1 MCPPPTHR
9 IDADDVDDV
18 EAGSEKTP
26 ALLTAKLRRTQRLL
40 RRQTARLEATLDAI
54 THGFA
59 MFDSRDRLITC
70 NLAFLNQYSLPVSC
84 ARTGTSLQRI
94 LEARITAGTHVGD
107 PEQFITE
114 HLALARRAHGVSRD
128 EQLQTGELV
137 TVGFRPMAD
146 GGFVWTQNAAAL
158 QAPVVEAARPAAEAV
173 AVHDEPVAELPTED
187 VAVELSVA
195 ELELPET
202 AAAEDLAV
210 ELPETLATDDDLA
223 ATLATADADTAAA
236 DEDGD
241 EDDLMAG
248 FGASDDLDIA
258 ADLPDLE
265 AAAITIDGVLD
276 GDALVDVATS
286 AELLAEDR
294 LVESAALE
302 AETALDTAIDDAASA
317 FAGLDEID
325 ASMGVDDHIS
335 AAAEV
340 EVEMPDLTD
349 DNPFSLEDAAVAES
363 VDDPMAFDLPMD
375 DEVETAV
382 SGDDPLA
389 AWAEDL
395 AEDAGEDPL
404 SADVAFDTDLDDMG
418 LDAEID
424 PMASEDVD
432 MPEPVEAQSV
442 DDPEPA
448 RFNDLDSELRRAIAS
463 DELTL
468 VYQPILSMQSQ
479 AIVGF
484 EALLRWMHPE
494 HGELSGAQ
502 FMSLAET
509 TSQIVPVGA
518 WVLEHALAEAAHWP
532 ERYRVAINISPA
544 QFREG
549 DLAATLPTLLE
560 THGLA
565 AERVELEFTESLFIA
580 DGEANLEKLQH
591 LRSMGIKLALDD
603 FCAGQSSIQDVMA
616 FAFDRIKVDGDFIR
630 LADAAGPAPAVVRAF
645 AELGQWLG
653 IPATAEGIETA
664 EQLRAVHA
672 LGYAEAQGFLI
683 ARPMDRYALMGLI
696 GADYR
701 DDGDDADP
709 LADFDLEALSATA

>member
-114 HLALARRAHGVSRD
+114 HLALARTAHGVSRD

-146 GGFVWTQNAAAL
+146 GGFVWTQNAAAP
-158 QAPVVEAARPAAEAV
+158 QALLAEAARPAAEAV
-173 AVHDEPVAELPTED
+173 AVHHEPVAELPTED
-187 VAVELSVA
+187 VAVELPVA

-210 ELPETLATDDDLA
+210 ELPEALETTEDDLA
-223 ATLATADADTAAA
+223 ATLSDTAAA

-241 EDDLMAG
+241 EDEDDLMVG

-258 ADLPDLE
+258 ADVPDLE

-286 AELLAEDR
+286 AELLAEDL

-317 FAGLDEID
+317 FAGLDEVD
-325 ASMGVDDHIS
+325 ASMGVDIS
-335 AAAEV
+335 ATAEV

-349 DNPFSLEDAAVAES
+349 DNPFSLEDAAVAEP

-375 DEVETAV
+375 DELETAV

-448 RFNDLDSELRRAIAS
+448 LFIDLDSELRRAIAS

-468 VYQPILSMQSQ
+468 LYQPILSMQSQ

-484 EALLRWMHPE
+484 EALLRWIHPE
-494 HGELSGAQ
+494 HGELSAAQ

-701 DDGDDADP
+701 DDAEAGAEDV
-709 LADFDLEALSATA
+709 ADFDFDALSATA

>member
-107 PEQFITE
+107 PEQFIAE
-114 HLALARRAHGVSRD
+114 HLALARTAHGVSRD

-146 GGFVWTQNAAAL
+146 GGFVWTQKASAPQAL
-158 QAPVVEAARPAAEAV
+158 IAEAARPAAEAV
-173 AVHDEPVAELPTED
+173 AVDDEPFAEVQATEID
-187 VAVELSVA
+187 
-195 ELELPET
+195 LELPVMELDLPET
-202 AAAEDLAV
+202 MAAEELAI
-210 ELPETLATDDDLA
+210 ELPEGLETTEDDLA
-223 ATLATADADTAAA
+223 ATLATANTEVALV
-236 DEDGD
+236 DED

-286 AELLAEDR
+286 AEMLAEHL

-317 FAGLDEID
+317 IAGLDEID
-325 ASMGVDDHIS
+325 ASMGVDDDIS
-335 AAAEV
+335 ATAEV

-404 SADVAFDTDLDDMG
+404 SADVAFDTDLDDMA
-418 LDAEID
+418 LDAED

-448 RFNDLDSELRRAIAS
+448 LFVDLDSELRRAIAS
-463 DELTL
+463 DELNL

-494 HGELSGAQ
+494 HGELSAAQ

-544 QFREG
+544 QFRDG
-549 DLAATLPTLLE
+549 DLATALPALLE
-560 THGLA
+560 AHGVA
-565 AERVELEFTESLFIA
+565 AERVELEFTESLFVT
-580 DGEANLEKLQH
+580 DGKANLEKLQH

-701 DDGDDADP
+701 EDGDDAEP
-709 LADFDLEALSATA
+709 LADFGLEALSATA

>member
-114 HLALARRAHGVSRD
+114 HLALARTAHGVSRD

-146 GGFVWTQNAAAL
+146 GGFVWTQNAAAP

-187 VAVELSVA
+187 VDVELPVA

-223 ATLATADADTAAA
+223 ATLATADSDTAAA
-236 DEDGD
+236 DED
-241 EDDLMAG
+241 EDDLMVG

-258 ADLPDLE
+258 ADVPDLE

-286 AELLAEDR
+286 AELLAEDL

-317 FAGLDEID
+317 IAGLDEID
-325 ASMGVDDHIS
+325 ASMGVDDDIS
-335 AAAEV
+335 ATAEV

-349 DNPFSLEDAAVAES
+349 DNPFSLEDAAVAET

-375 DEVETAV
+375 DEVETVV

-448 RFNDLDSELRRAIAS
+448 LFIDLDSELRRAIAS

-494 HGELSGAQ
+494 HGELSAAQ

-518 WVLEHALAEAAHWP
+518 WVLEHALAEATHWP

-591 LRSMGIKLALDD
+591 LRSLGIKLALDD

-701 DDGDDADP
+701 EDADVGLDDA
-709 LADFDLEALSATA
+709 ADFDFDALSATA

>member
-114 HLALARRAHGVSRD
+114 LLALARTAHGVSRD

-146 GGFVWTQNAAAL
+146 GGFVWTQKAAAR
-158 QAPVVEAARPAAEAV
+158 QAPVVEAARTAAESV
-173 AVHDEPVAELPTED
+173 AVHDGPVAELPTED
-187 VAVELSVA
+187 VAVELPVV

-202 AAAEDLAV
+202 AAAEDFAV

-223 ATLATADADTAAA
+223 ATLATADSDTALV
-236 DEDGD
+236 DEN

-286 AELLAEDR
+286 AELLAEDL

-325 ASMGVDDHIS
+325 ASMAVDDDIS
-335 AAAEV
+335 ATAEV

-363 VDDPMAFDLPMD
+363 VDDPLAFDLPMD

-404 SADVAFDTDLDDMG
+404 SADVAFDTDLDDMA
-418 LDAEID
+418 LDAED

-442 DDPEPA
+442 DDPEPVLFA
-448 RFNDLDSELRRAIAS
+448 DLDSELCRAIAS

-484 EALLRWMHPE
+484 EALLRWVHPD
-494 HGELSGAQ
+494 HGELSAAQ

-560 THGLA
+560 INGLA

-709 LADFDLEALSATA
+709 LADFGLEALSATA

>member
-107 PEQFITE
+107 PEQFIAE
-114 HLALARRAHGVSRD
+114 HLALARTAHGVSRD

-146 GGFVWTQNAAAL
+146 GGFVWTQKASAPQAL
-158 QAPVVEAARPAAEAV
+158 IAEAARPAAEAV
-173 AVHDEPVAELPTED
+173 AVDDEPFAEVQATEID
-187 VAVELSVA
+187 
-195 ELELPET
+195 LELPVMELDLPET
-202 AAAEDLAV
+202 MAAEELAI
-210 ELPETLATDDDLA
+210 ELPEGLETTEDDLA
-223 ATLATADADTAAA
+223 ATLATANTEVALV
-236 DEDGD
+236 DED

-286 AELLAEDR
+286 AEMLAEHL

-317 FAGLDEID
+317 IAGLDEID
-325 ASMGVDDHIS
+325 ASMGVDDDIS
-335 AAAEV
+335 ATAEV

-349 DNPFSLEDAAVAES
+349 DNPFSLEDAAVAEP
-363 VDDPMAFDLPMD
+363 VDDPMAFELPMD

-404 SADVAFDTDLDDMG
+404 SADVAFDTDLDDMA
-418 LDAEID
+418 LDAED

-432 MPEPVEAQSV
+432 MPEPVGAQSV
-442 DDPEPA
+442 DDPEPVL
-448 RFNDLDSELRRAIAS
+448 FIDLDSELRRALAS

-494 HGELSGAQ
+494 HGELSAAQ

-544 QFREG
+544 QFRDG
-549 DLAATLPTLLE
+549 DLATALPALLE
-560 THGLA
+560 AHGVA
-565 AERVELEFTESLFIA
+565 AERVELEFTESLFVT
-580 DGEANLEKLQH
+580 DGKANLEKLQH

-683 ARPMDRYALMGLI
+683 ARPMDRFALMGLI